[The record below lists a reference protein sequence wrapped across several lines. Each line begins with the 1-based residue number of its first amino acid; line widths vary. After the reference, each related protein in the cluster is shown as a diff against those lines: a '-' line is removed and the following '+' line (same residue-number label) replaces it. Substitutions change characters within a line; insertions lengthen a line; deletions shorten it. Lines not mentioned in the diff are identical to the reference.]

1 MAQALGRL
9 MAAGGEPI
17 VALAGRTRQRAEHAA
32 RFITGPAAPGGPG
45 GPGGTVRAVRAVA
58 VAELPN
64 LATRI
69 LIAVSDQAVE
79 TVAEALASAGM
90 QSGAV
95 LHTCGAKGPEA
106 LKALQ
111 MKGVACGML
120 HPLQTV
126 MTAEQGVTSL
136 ADATFGLSGDWDA
149 TLWADEIVQIVTG
162 AHDRSLHIEAGR
174 TACYHGGAV
183 MASNALMAVLDAAVS
198 LMGHAGVG
206 RDEALRA
213 IGPLARTSL
222 ENALANGPQ
231 AALTGPV
238 ARGDAAT
245 VAAHRDAMRHVEPTV
260 ARLYDASAR
269 HLLQL
274 ARRRG
279 LSDESV
285 RAVEQA
291 LEKSSGS
298 SRTVGKAE

>member
-9 MAAGGEPI
+9 MAVGGEPI

-32 RFITGPAAPGGPG
+32 RFITGPAAPGR
-45 GPGGTVRAVRAVA
+45 TVQVVA

-69 LIAVSDQAVE
+69 LIAVSDRAVE

-90 QSGAV
+90 QSGAA
-95 LHTCGAKGPEA
+95 LHTCGALGPDA
-106 LKALQ
+106 LGALRT
-111 MKGVACGML
+111 KGVACGML

-126 MTAEQGVTSL
+126 VTPEQGVLSL
-136 ADATFGLSGDWDA
+136 TDAMFGVSGDREA
-149 TLWADEIVQIVTG
+149 VLWADEIVEAVTG
-162 AHDRSLHIEAGR
+162 AGSRSLHIDAGC

-183 MASNALMAVLDAAVS
+183 MASNALMAVLDAAVI
-198 LMGHAGVG
+198 LMGHAGVD
-206 RDEALRA
+206 RARALRA

-222 ENALANGPQ
+222 ENALARGPQ

-245 VAAHRDAMRHVEPTV
+245 VAAHRDAMRRVEPTV
-260 ARLYDASAR
+260 ARLYDASAM

-274 ARRRG
+274 ARQRG
-279 LSDESV
+279 LPDATI
-285 RAVEQA
+285 RAVERA
-291 LEKSSGS
+291 LEQGS
-298 SRTVGKAE
+298 DQSRTVGKAE